1 MFYYYLILKAQWS
14 PRTESQNISIISK
27 LQNTVYQLEKKN
39 PAEEARYDEARP
51 GPGLRH
57 PSFILR
63 LFSAE
68 RPPPSI
74 QIQVP
79 PPPTAIPSSFVV
91 SLPLPPPY
99 SSPLLPAPT
108 GVPCGFTSPFVSSVR
123 KSNSSFF
130 SLSPFSRYGS
140 FRCAVENLF
149 REPLPNPSSFV
160 FDTAKGMIS
169 ASLACLAMSP
179 SKNGA

>member
-1 MFYYYLILKAQWS
+1 V
-14 PRTESQNISIISK
+14 ESKNGVAKHLYHQQVAKYSIP
-27 LQNTVYQLEKKN
+27 TGKKN

-51 GPGLRH
+51 GQGSGTPH
-57 PSFILR
+57 SFCG
-63 LFSAE
+63 FF
-68 RPPPSI
+68 PPSI

-130 SLSPFSRYGS
+130 SLSL
-140 FRCAVENLF
+140 LF
-149 REPLPNPSSFV
+149 RDMVRSVVPWRIS
-160 FDTAKGMIS
+160 S
-169 ASLACLAMSP
+169 ASLSQILVP
-179 SKNGA
+179 SFLILRRG

>member
-27 LQNTVYQLEKKN
+27 LQNTVYQLEKKTQQKKRDTTRLVQVQGSGT
-39 PAEEARYDEARP
+39 P
-51 GPGLRH
+51 H
-57 PSFILR
+57 SFCG
-63 LFSAE
+63 FF
-68 RPPPSI
+68 PPSI

>member
-27 LQNTVYQLEKKN
+27 LQNTLEKKTQQKK
-39 PAEEARYDEARP
+39 PDTTRLVQVQGSGTP
-51 GPGLRH
+51 H
-57 PSFILR
+57 SFCG
-63 LFSAE
+63 FF
-68 RPPPSI
+68 PPSI

-130 SLSPFSRYGS
+130 SLSL
-140 FRCAVENLF
+140 LF
-149 REPLPNPSSFV
+149 RDMVRSVVPWRIS
-160 FDTAKGMIS
+160 S
-169 ASLACLAMSP
+169 ASLSQILVP
-179 SKNGA
+179 SFLILRRG